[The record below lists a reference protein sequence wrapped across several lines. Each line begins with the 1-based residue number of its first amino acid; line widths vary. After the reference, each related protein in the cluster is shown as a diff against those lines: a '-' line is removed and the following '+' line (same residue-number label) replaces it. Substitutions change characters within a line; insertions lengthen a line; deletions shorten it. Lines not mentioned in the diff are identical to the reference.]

1 MFLLGIKEDWSRN
14 KSLRSMLVCL
24 IIRGGYKSFMK
35 VLFRWLNLCFVI
47 LPYGIE
53 ILPGTKIG
61 GGLVLPHLNGIIIH
75 PTAQIGDNCTIYQQ
89 VTIGVNDFD
98 EQIPRKAAVIGN
110 NCYIG
115 AGAKIIGNIRI
126 GDNVRIGANAV
137 VISDVPSNCTVV
149 GFNRILARKD

>member
-1 MFLLGIKEDWSRN
+1 MFLSKIKKDWSRN
-14 KSLRSMLVCL
+14 KSLRSIVVCL
-24 IIRGGYKSFMK
+24 IVRGGHKSAIKAF
-35 VLFRWLNLCFVI
+35 FHWLNLCFVI

-53 ILPGTKIG
+53 ILPETRIG

-98 EQIPRKAAVIGN
+98 EKIPRKAAVIGN

-137 VISDVPSNCTVV
+137 VVSDVPSNCTVV
-149 GFNRILARKD
+149 GFNRIIIRQ

>member
-1 MFLLGIKEDWSRN
+1 MFH
-14 KSLRSMLVCL
+14 
-24 IIRGGYKSFMK
+24 
-35 VLFRWLNLCFVI
+35 WLNLCFVI

-53 ILPGTKIG
+53 ILLGTKIG
-61 GGLVLPHLNGIIIH
+61 GGLALPHLNGIIIN
-75 PTAQIGDNCTIYQQ
+75 PTAKIGDNCTIYQQ

-98 EQIPRKAAVIGN
+98 EQKNIKAAVIGN

-137 VISDVPSNCTVV
+137 VISDVSSN
-149 GFNRILARKD
+149 